1 MCVCVCVCVCVC
13 IKTYSGIFTPKG
25 YREKMP
31 FFATDVNSIQSPET
45 GLPGY
50 LCGVSPHFCDLEP

>member
-1 MCVCVCVCVCVC
+1 MCVC
-13 IKTYSGIFTPKG
+13 IKPHSGIFPPNG

-31 FFATDVNSIQSPET
+31 FFATDVNPIQSPET

-50 LCGVSPHFCDLEP
+50 LCGVISALL